1 MQTVCIDCRYL
12 DGRPSGIGECVAAL
26 VEHLP
31 GLAPDLNLLLLRSP
45 GHAGPLSRTANV
57 REQTLAA
64 AANGPATMWWLS
76 RTVDLSEVDLF
87 HAPANIMP
95 AGLPMPCLTTI
106 HDLLWLTRPDWCRPG
121 LRGRID
127 RHFYGHGIRRALA
140 HAAAIATVSRATA
153 ADIARHAPAAAKRVR
168 TIPSGVA
175 ARFRPT
181 PPDEQALQ
189 ALEIDPKRRFV
200 LTVGQSAP
208 YKNHEGALRGFAEAF
223 RNDSSID
230 LLFVQRRGPG
240 AGRLLRNAAAL
251 GIAGRVRIL
260 PMIDEPALR
269 VLYSTAQA
277 LLHPSLHEGFGNPL
291 AEAMA
296 CGCPVVTSACSAMP
310 EVTADAARLVDPHR
324 PEAIAVGLREVVYDG
339 GLAAR
344 LRARGL
350 ARAQALSWRDNAAG
364 YLALYRELLA
374 HPRH

>member
-26 VEHLP
+26 IEHLP
-31 GLAPDLNLLLLRSP
+31 GLAPDLDLLLLRSP
-45 GHAGPLSRTANV
+45 GHEGPLSHAANV

-64 AANGPATMWWLS
+64 AANGPATMWWLP
-76 RTVDLSEVDLF
+76 RAVDLSGVNLF

-95 AGLPMPCLTTI
+95 AGLAMPCLTTI
-106 HDLLWLTRPDWCRPG
+106 HDLLWLTRPDWCRTG

-153 ADIARHAPAAAKRVR
+153 ADIARYAPATTERVR
-168 TIPSGVA
+168 AIPSGVA
-175 ARFRPT
+175 ARFRPA
-181 PPDEQALQ
+181 PPDEQALR

-223 RNDSSID
+223 GDDSSID
-230 LLFVQRRGPG
+230 LLFVQRQGVG
-240 AGRLLRNAAAL
+240 AARLLRHAAAL

-260 PMIDEPALR
+260 PVIDEAALR
-269 VLYSTAQA
+269 LLYGAAQA
-277 LLHPSLHEGFGNPL
+277 LLHPSLHEGFGNPV

-310 EVTADAARLVDPHR
+310 EVAGDAARLVDPHR
-324 PEAIAVGLREVVYDG
+324 PEAIAAGLREVVCDRDV
-339 GLAAR
+339 AAR

-350 ARAQALSWRDNAAG
+350 ARAQALSWRNNAAG

-374 HPRH
+374 RPRR